1 MFITGDTN
9 RPRPRIQF
17 QGTLW
22 HCDKCGT
29 VISIYCAR
37 IVQELPCPVCSNE
50 LEFCAAFDGG
60 FGQVFGDA

>member
-1 MFITGDTN
+1 MFVSGETD
-9 RPRPRIQF
+9 RPTPRLKL

-22 HCDKCGT
+22 HCEKCGS
-29 VISIYCAR
+29 VISIYAAR
-37 IVQELPCPVCSNE
+37 IVQELPCPICMSD